1 MLVGVTTNFVKED
14 DDKDLFPT
22 DGLLVEEV
30 DLELAVEFLV
40 LERDLDRGWTE
51 TLAGVIS
58 ILEWRLR
65 NEMDCENLNN
75 YKKYKVSRE
84 NLRNTIKAS
93 EKGCKTLR
101 QYAD

>member
-1 MLVGVTTNFVKED
+1 MKKSSGKELSKVAETVGTDFSWSMLVGVTTNFVKED

-58 ILEWRLR
+58 ILE
-65 NEMDCENLNN
+65 
-75 YKKYKVSRE
+75 
-84 NLRNTIKAS
+84 
-93 EKGCKTLR
+93 
-101 QYAD
+101 